1 MYRYVVFTEDSSG
14 RVELVLCHKK
24 KFTHD
29 EFLEM
34 LSKCYSD
41 MLDEEFK
48 EGQEQGFYWA
58 CCAPHHIES
67 GLQRDY
73 LPNAMHDRFG
83 FEKEKEKPIEVQ
95 IDVTDRYKHGED
107 RTYIDNN
114 AHFLSRKCIG
124 RCFRL
129 KHGETYEE
137 RETDCPRCNGNKDWY

>member
-1 MYRYVVFTEDSSG
+1 MNNT
-14 RVELVLCHKK
+14 LAKK
-24 KFTHD
+24 LAINGPDKKIT
-29 EFLEM
+29 
-34 LSKCYSD
+34 K
-41 MLDEEFK
+41 
-48 EGQEQGFYWA
+48 
-58 CCAPHHIES
+58 IEK
-67 GLQRDY
+67 
-73 LPNAMHDRFG
+73 AKTIVG